1 MFGTDLVVT
10 VVPWIGSVAALDSG
24 KNWSNQELRPI
35 SVTGIVVGPT
45 SGLVADRSTDTMHWL
60 KKSRWSVCLLSATA
74 AAGLATPL
82 DSWAQVK
89 PGNTFGVKKPAAT
102 SPASR
107 PTSNTAAPAAPGVEA
122 APVSSPPGSIQ
133 QTAAEPGSETAVQ
146 QELRRLYEESGREMP
161 EVATP
166 YRPNFQQPNNTAAPQ
181 VVNPAAQAQGGVTPP
196 APSKPAAGSG
206 NPVSRFFKRILP
218 GGNSKPT
225 QTAAT
230 PAPQATRPTP
240 PAAAPQAGQAA
251 APQRPSYTPYG
262 GQQPRRLPNQE
273 VVTAPPVQA
282 SPPDL
287 PLPPPPVEFAPV
299 NTSAMATPQV
309 AVAPPRVQPKA
320 VALPVAAPR
329 PAEEFRP
336 FEPEVAPQAV
346 ARSAPLPDDEP
357 EFAPPV
363 IVAADPMESPYQAIP
378 LDDPGF
384 DVPSQPTV
392 TVAPPASAPELPVE
406 NASAPVVT
414 ADVVDAGFPDPFPEM
429 SEEEADDELDIEEV
443 EAPYAGLKLG
453 EEAEGETADP
463 FAEPAESAPVQL
475 AEAAPLKTDAA
486 APALA
491 APLPLDQPEALTEVD
506 GPAMPAAPQPLE
518 ELVATDATAPSPFAQ
533 ELPAVS
539 EAKPV
544 PVESVEA
551 DPLPELA
558 LPELPALDSPAS
570 PAEVAIAPAP
580 QVTVVD
586 QAAKPISHQPT
597 TEYDAK
603 MALIRER
610 GGMKGLKGFCPV
622 TLRDEREL
630 RDAQPEIASSFRG
643 QKFHFS
649 SAEAKAKFDL
659 DAARYVPAAYGADVV
674 VLIRDKDVAEGSLDF
689 AAWYKGKLYLFASEE
704 AHNTFV
710 GDPAKYAT
718 PPGLE

>member
-1 MFGTDLVVT
+1 
-10 VVPWIGSVAALDSG
+10 
-24 KNWSNQELRPI
+24 
-35 SVTGIVVGPT
+35 
-45 SGLVADRSTDTMHWL
+45 MHWL

-74 AAGLATPL
+74 AVGLATPL

-89 PGNTFGVKKPAAT
+89 PGNTFSVKKTSTKTSQAPRPNSTAT
-102 SPASR
+102 
-107 PTSNTAAPAAPGVEA
+107 APAAPGAEEFPSAQTTGV
-122 APVSSPPGSIQ
+122 IQ
-133 QTAAEPGSETAVQ
+133 QTAAEPGGETAVQ

-166 YRPNFQQPNNTAAPQ
+166 YRPNFQQPNTAAAPQ
-181 VVNPAAQAQGGVTPP
+181 VVNPAANPVANPAAQAQGGATPP

-206 NPVSRFFKRILP
+206 NPVSRFFKRLLP

-225 QTAAT
+225 QTAASA
-230 PAPQATRPTP
+230 APQATRPTT
-240 PAAAPQAGQAA
+240 PAVAQPAGQAQQ
-251 APQRPSYTPYG
+251 PQRPSYAPYA

-273 VVTAPPVQA
+273 VVTTPPPVQQTA
-282 SPPDL
+282 PAM
-287 PLPPPPVEFAPV
+287 PLPPAPADFAPASPV
-299 NTSAMATPQV
+299 AATTPQFT
-309 AVAPPRVQPKA
+309 PPQPRVQPQA
-320 VALPVAAPR
+320 TALPAAAPR
-329 PAEEFRP
+329 PADEFRP

-346 ARSAPLPDDEP
+346 ARSAPLPDEEP
-357 EFAPPV
+357 EFAPPL
-363 IVAADPMESPYQAIP
+363 IIEAELMESPYQAIP
-378 LDDPGF
+378 LDEPAF
-384 DVPSQPTV
+384 DVPAPQSAEF
-392 TVAPPASAPELPVE
+392 APPATAAAMPVE
-406 NASAPVVT
+406 ETTAPVVT
-414 ADVVDAGFPDPFPEM
+414 ADVADAGFPDPFPEM
-429 SEEEADDELDIEEV
+429 SEEEADDELDLEEV

-453 EEAEGETADP
+453 EDQEGEMADA
-463 FAEPAESAPVQL
+463 FAEPAE
-475 AEAAPLKTDAA
+475 AAPEQVAESLPVKTDDT
-486 APALA
+486 APTLS
-491 APLPLDQPEALTEVD
+491 APLPLEQPSLDQPAFDQPQALADVE

-518 ELVATDATAPSPFAQ
+518 ELVAENATAPSPFAQ
-533 ELPAVS
+533 DLPAVS

-544 PVESVEA
+544 PVEPVEA

-558 LPELPALDSPAS
+558 LPELPSLEAPQQ
-570 PAEVAIAPAP
+570 PAEIELTPAP
-580 QVTVVD
+580 QVNIAD

-597 TEYDAK
+597 SEYDAK

-630 RDAQPEIASSFRG
+630 RDAQPEFASSFRG

-649 SAEAKAKFDL
+649 SAEAKTKFDL

-710 GDPAKYAT
+710 GEPAKYAS